1 MSVKQVSI
9 HVMRMRFVTITWD
22 HTTAAAVLG
31 TLEMDKRVSV
41 IVKFL
46 LIGCYYF
53 LILFTKRCQKRKK
66 KKEIMFRPFEL
77 AFISVPR

>member
-9 HVMRMRFVTITWD
+9 HVIRMRFVTITWD

-31 TLEMDKRVSV
+31 TLEMVKRVSV

-46 LIGCYYF
+46 LSGWYYCF
-53 LILFTKRCQKRKK
+53 FVVLSIIVLRFFVQNDV
-66 KKEIMFRPFEL
+66 KKEKKQTNKQTK
-77 AFISVPR
+77 